1 MAKSAKSKTPSP
13 LPFDQQV
20 ALRLQELSPSKD
32 AIQHSE
38 DAITPSVDVIHGSG
52 DVIDVSEDVS
62 TSLEGEQG
70 VNDSDCTKMVATQ
83 SPKKDGVWH
92 ENPYLPT
99 QPHLLGTK
107 EQDARFLE
115 VLREKKYI
123 CWAAPEFGC
132 SRWTVDRRMLENP
145 EFASAVYDVITKREE
160 MVLAKIEA
168 FSEEMA
174 LTNSKVTDRAMQL
187 NALGYGKYKRDA
199 KGVAV
204 NTQVNIMIGF
214 TPPKHRGT

>member
-1 MAKSAKSKTPSP
+1 MKKPAKSKTPSS

-20 ALRLQELSPSKD
+20 VLRLKELNSQSPNHIPFKD
-32 AIQHSE
+32 AISPSE
-38 DAITPSVDVIHGSG
+38 DVVDVIERNLG
-52 DVIDVSEDVS
+52 D
-62 TSLEGEQG
+62 TREG
-70 VNDSDCTKMVATQ
+70 CTKMVATQ

-107 EQDARFLE
+107 EQDDRFLE

-145 EFASAVYDVITKREE
+145 EFASAVYDVIAKREE

-199 KGVAV
+199 KGVQVA
-204 NTQVNIMIGF
+204 TQINIVLGF
-214 TPPKHRGT
+214 TPPKVPR